1 MLRFELL
8 SLILQKH
15 GKDEGF
21 TTDLAGFDATGI
33 FNAKFPTH
41 VEPAPKDLIIGVTKA
56 FLANPSPNKVNVG
69 VGAYRDDNGKPV
81 VLECVREAERR
92 IAGNLNIKLHISSA
106 NLIISSLCSI
116 REAFKSQITSD
127 PNKILAKNWS
137 QGTSF
142 CNWIGITCGTR
153 HQRVRGLNLANMG
166 LGGTIVKEIGGLSFL
181 RSLIVSNNNFHGFI
195 LDDMGKLSQLREIE
209 MQYNELEGAISTSF
223 GFLENLQ
230 K

>member
-33 FNAKFPTH
+33 FNAKFPT
-41 VEPAPKDLIIGVTKA
+41 
-56 FLANPSPNKVNVG
+56 
-69 VGAYRDDNGKPV
+69 GAYRDDNGKPV

-153 HQRVRGLNLANMG
+153 HQRV
-166 LGGTIVKEIGGLSFL
+166 
-181 RSLIVSNNNFHGFI
+181 
-195 LDDMGKLSQLREIE
+195 
-209 MQYNELEGAISTSF
+209 GA
-223 GFLENLQ
+223 
-230 K
+230 